1 MEKRGFCRNINF
13 SAKSRIEKE
22 HFFLEK
28 TQPFLPIF
36 FQKKTFIFV
45 FFRLFR
51 GGTGKNLYVYVY
63 VYVYFYIYRVSFLS
77 VLRTEK
83 KQNHQVPSL
92 YEGPRLEHWV
102 FGKSGRFKIFGEFFK
117 PKIFQKFSEKKFGK
131 SEKKFFS
138 KARLFWSS
146 SFAGTPK
153 DFSTEKGG

>member
-13 SAKSRIEKE
+13 SAKTRIEKE

-63 VYVYFYIYRVSFLS
+63 VYFYIYRVSFLS

-92 YEGPRLEHWV
+92 YEGPRLGHWV

-117 PKIFQKFSEKKFGK
+117 PKIFGNFKKEKFSKKN
-131 SEKKFFS
+131 SESPKKNFF
-138 KARLFWSS
+138 
-146 SFAGTPK
+146 
-153 DFSTEKGG
+153 

>member
-1 MEKRGFCRNINF
+1 MEKRVFSKVEKRGFCRNINF

-83 KQNHQVPSL
+83 KQNHQSAVPLRGTALGALGFWEKWSL
-92 YEGPRLEHWV
+92 
-102 FGKSGRFKIFGEFFK
+102 
-117 PKIFQKFSEKKFGK
+117 
-131 SEKKFFS
+131 
-138 KARLFWSS
+138 
-146 SFAGTPK
+146 
-153 DFSTEKGG
+153 